1 MNVILL
7 MANQS
12 TRYGNQRLNLDE
24 KFFWLFLCVCF
35 LVLLVIEW
43 NSDGR
48 REEKILK
55 LRGKKRKNKKAE
67 GGSFYFRDRN
77 ISNAKSE
84 WRTVKDG

>member
-1 MNVILL
+1 